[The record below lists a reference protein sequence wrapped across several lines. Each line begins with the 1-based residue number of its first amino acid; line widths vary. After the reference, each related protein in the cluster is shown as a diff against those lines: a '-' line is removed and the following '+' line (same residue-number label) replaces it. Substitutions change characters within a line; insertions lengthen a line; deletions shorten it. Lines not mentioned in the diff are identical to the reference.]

1 MSAGCPCG
9 KRPSGMQV
17 RIGGQQ
23 VGLAGLAEV
32 FEEWSRKP
40 DGPTPEQVLA
50 ALRRGN
56 YIRSGLENEYVEAV
70 RGLYSRWLSRS
81 R

>member
-1 MSAGCPCG
+1 
-9 KRPSGMQV
+9 MQV
-17 RIGGQQ
+17 SIRGQQ
-23 VGLAGLAEV
+23 VGLAGLSEV

-40 DGPTPEQVLA
+40 VGPGPEQILA

-56 YIRSGLENEYVEAV
+56 YISPGLENEYVQAV

-81 R
+81 K